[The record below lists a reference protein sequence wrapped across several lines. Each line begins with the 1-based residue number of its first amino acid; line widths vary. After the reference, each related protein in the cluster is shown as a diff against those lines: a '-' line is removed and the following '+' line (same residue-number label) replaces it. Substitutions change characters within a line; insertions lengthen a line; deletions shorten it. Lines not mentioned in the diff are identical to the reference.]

1 MITKEQIIKKLL
13 AQKLIDSKIVN
24 ELEKISKIEDIFDYL
39 STELLINQEL
49 LTKLKADLYGM
60 KYIDLNGLEINKETV
75 NLLPKD
81 LSETYRIVI
90 FDSDGSVI
98 KVGLTNPADF
108 KSREAVEFIAR
119 QKGMKV
125 KFYLISENS
134 FDLVVKHYSA
144 LKTEVEEALDVAE
157 DKMKQRRI
165 ESESEIK
172 EDAQTIVKSA
182 PISKM
187 VEVIVRHGVDM
198 KASDIHIEPF
208 ESQTR
213 VRYRIDGV
221 LRTQLLLP
229 KAVHASIISR
239 IKVMS
244 NLKIDETR
252 IPQDGRIRL
261 KIDKQYVDFR
271 ISSLPLYDQEKIVMR
286 ILDTSGGA
294 LTLDQ
299 LGFTGRN
306 AEIIKNNIDK
316 PNGMFLVTG
325 PTGSGKST
333 TLYSVLN
340 ILNKEG
346 VNIVTLEDPVEY
358 YLQGVNQ
365 SQINPDVGLT
375 FATGLRSILRQD
387 PDIVMVGEIRDS
399 ETAELAIHA
408 ALTGHFVLSTL
419 HTNDSFGALPRLLD
433 MGVESFLLT
442 STLNVVIAQRLVRK
456 ICEKCKEEYELPL
469 KLANSVF
476 DDFQKIDKKN
486 LEAEGITV
494 DTKEKIKFFH
504 GRGCKHCDNSG
515 YDGRLAIVEV
525 LDMSNDLRE
534 QIASGKSLEKIRQDI
549 IGTRTLTLQQDGF
562 IKAFKGL
569 TTIEEIIRATK
580 E

>member
-1 MITKEQIIKKLL
+1 MITKEQIIQKLL
-13 AQKLIDSKIVN
+13 EQKFIDNKTAK
-24 ELEKISKIEDIFDYL
+24 ELEKISKTEDIFNYL
-39 STELLINQEL
+39 SKELLIDKEL
-49 LTKLKADLYGM
+49 LTKLKADLYNI
-60 KYIDLNGLEINKETV
+60 KYIDLNGVEINKEAV
-75 NLLPKD
+75 KLLPKD
-81 LSETYRIVI
+81 LSETYRIII
-90 FDSDGSVI
+90 FEHNKDVI
-98 KVGLTNPADF
+98 KAGLTVPSDL
-108 KSREAVEFIAR
+108 KGREAVEFIAR

-125 KFYLISENS
+125 EFYLISENS
-134 FDLVVKHYSA
+134 LNLVIKQYSA

-157 DKMKQRRI
+157 DKIEQRKKEAEANI
-165 ESESEIK
+165 KEEIK
-172 EDAQTIVKSA
+172 GIVKSA

-187 VEVIVRHGVDM
+187 VEVIIRHGVEM

-239 IKVMS
+239 VKVMS

-261 KIDKQYVDFR
+261 KINNQYVDFR
-271 ISSLPLYDQEKIVMR
+271 ISSLPLYDQEKVVMR

-316 PNGMFLVTG
+316 SNGMFLVTG

-340 ILNKEG
+340 ILNKEA

-387 PDIVMVGEIRDS
+387 PDIVMVGEIRDN

-433 MGVESFLLT
+433 MKVEPFLLT
-442 STLNVVIAQRLVRK
+442 STLNVIIAQRLVRK
-456 ICEKCKEEYELPL
+456 ICEKCKEEYELPE
-469 KLANSVF
+469 KLIDSVWE
-476 DDFQKIDKKN
+476 DFQKIDKGS
-486 LEAEGITV
+486 LEVEGINV
-494 DTKEKIKFFH
+494 KTKEKMKFFH
-504 GRGCKHCDNSG
+504 GRGCRYCNNSG
-515 YDGRLAIVEV
+515 YEGRLAIVEV
-525 LDMSNDLRE
+525 LNMNNELRRK
-534 QIASGKSLEKIRQDI
+534 IASGESLEKIRQDI
-549 IGTRTLTLQQDGF
+549 IGTRTLTLQQDGI
-562 IKAFKGL
+562 IKAYKGL
-569 TTIEEIIRATK
+569 TTIEEIMRATK